1 MQNANFTLPTVLC
14 AGTTSVEVN
23 VGGRT
28 ESRNLVFE
36 CLKVKKVFDEFVLR
50 DCVEGI
56 KFKVCGEPCG
66 GAIRPALILKNCRL
80 SNVEIKDVSTCTDKR
95 LKFSA
100 RCCCNVYG
108 KDSRGNI
115 IKLEVVD
122 VPDGTNISEGPGG
135 ELCFTFNVRRTYP
148 NATEENFKKLLH
160 FLDQGRFELQCLGE
174 AIIDEENNT
183 ITGDILV
190 TNLGIFVAIKFDAEV
205 QLCVPVLGYCA
216 IEEDTAPI
224 DVSFCEEF
232 EFEDIPSFNPP
243 QLGVPVPPYNNAG

>member
-1 MQNANFTLPTVLC
+1 MQNANITLPTVLC
-14 AGTTSVEVN
+14 AGTTKVEICT
-23 VGGRT
+23 GGKT
-28 ESRNLVFE
+28 ECKDLVFE

-66 GAIRPALILKNCRL
+66 GTIEPALILKNCRL
-80 SNVEIKDVSTCTDKR
+80 SNVEIKDASTNTERR

-100 RCCCNVYG
+100 RCCCNVFG

-115 IKLEVVD
+115 IKLEVLD
-122 VPDGTNISEGPGG
+122 VPEGTNLSEGAGG
-135 ELCFTFNVRRTYP
+135 ELCFTFSVRRTYT
-148 NATEENFKKLLH
+148 NATEENFERLLH

-174 AIIDEENNT
+174 AVIDEENNT
-183 ITGDILV
+183 TTGEILI
-190 TNLGIFVAIKFDAEV
+190 TNLGAFIAIKFDAEV
-205 QLCVPVLGYCA
+205 QLCIPVLGYCA

-224 DVSFCEEF
+224 EINFCEEF

-243 QLGVPVPPYNNAG
+243 QLGMPMPPYTAS